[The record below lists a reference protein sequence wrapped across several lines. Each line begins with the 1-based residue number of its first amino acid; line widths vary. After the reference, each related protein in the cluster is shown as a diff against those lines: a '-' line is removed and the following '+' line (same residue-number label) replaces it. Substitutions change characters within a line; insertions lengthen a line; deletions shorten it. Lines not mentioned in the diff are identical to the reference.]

1 MAKQLNTRS
10 ALDDQIKPRVERYI
24 DPGEPS
30 GYEGPGKY
38 ATPSGDA
45 MTGAYAQARG
55 RAIYEAHGRNA
66 NAIARMKMDPSYA
79 AARAAGIQMPG
90 DGMKG
95 TKNLQKTVSGFGK
108 PDEIIGGGTGGG
120 LRDAG
125 AMYRSATGAT
135 PVAQAGYEG
144 PSSQASGNSSA
155 VRTAFAK
162 GSEIT
167 SPSSSSP
174 SETRAA
180 ARIRDEANNMPVT
193 KEASGSQ
200 ELPAEIPAVGEEPK
214 PATTPEADSPVT
226 KETTKGQRLDTKRE
240 KPDTGTTRDYNRTK
254 GPTEQQNA
262 DANFNKKGGGADDL
276 RKNQSDVD
284 SINSDFEKAGDYSAE
299 AKMAR
304 QDKLNQAQDAREQ
317 VKMASDKADAAA
329 YRKDERERVLTGYKT
344 EKGDTEIT
352 QKTGEVQD
360 RSQYLSREDQ
370 ARGQGKV
377 TGRNITYMVDKGTR
391 SPDSGPRA
399 ANEKEM
405 VTTTVKNKGTYTQN
419 ANGTYRYEPAKDSVM
434 SFQSAGQNKADAMK
448 EGQTSTYGG
457 VDVNK
462 DATQMS
468 DKEKYVGG
476 TPERPADPLAEK
488 GAKLSPEYSGP
499 PQAMKPNPTTLAF
512 DQQSALDKRAGQLS
526 AGSNDSGKADRGAQ
540 SPELTKQ
547 SMEGSNQGA
556 GNALNNS
563 KVDLAPLNDKAPGY
577 SGPKT
582 ADPDLKKKATAK
594 DTGNGKG
601 TLPVG

>member
-1 MAKQLNTRS
+1 MAKQLNTRDS
-10 ALDDQIKPRVERYI
+10 LGEMARGTAMEKI
-24 DPGEPS
+24 EPS

-66 NAIARMKMDPSYA
+66 NAIARMRMDPSYA

-90 DGMKG
+90 DGMRG

-108 PDEIIGGGTGGG
+108 PDEIIGGGTGS
-120 LRDAG
+120 LQDAG
-125 AMYRSATGAT
+125 AMYRSATGAG
-135 PVAQAGYEG
+135 PVAQADYTG
-144 PSSQASGNSSA
+144 PNSDPAGSDSNSGRS
-155 VRTAFAK
+155 
-162 GSEIT
+162 GSIT
-167 SPSSSSP
+167 PSSPSSSTP
-174 SETRAA
+174 TG
-180 ARIRDEANNMPVT
+180 N
-193 KEASGSQ
+193 Q

-240 KPDTGTTRDYNRTK
+240 RPDTGTTRDYNRTK
-254 GPTEQQNA
+254 GPTEQQKVDA
-262 DANFNKKGGGADDL
+262 DFNKEGGGAEDL

-284 SINSDFEKAGDYSAE
+284 GIRGDFEKKGDYSAE

-304 QDKLNQAQDAREQ
+304 QDKLNKAQDAREQ
-317 VKMASDKADAAA
+317 TKMASDKADAAA
-329 YRKDERERVLTGYKT
+329 YRKDENARVSTGYKT

-377 TGRNITYMVDKGTR
+377 TGRNITYMGDKGTR

-405 VTTTVKNKGTYTQN
+405 VTNTVSNKGTYHSN
-419 ANGTYRYEPAKDSVM
+419 GNGTFRYEPAKDSVM

-457 VDVNK
+457 VNVNK

-476 TPERPADPLAEK
+476 TAERPANPLAEK

-547 SMEGSNQGA
+547 SLEGSNQGA

-563 KVDLAPLNDKAPGY
+563 KTDLAPLNDKAPGY

-582 ADPDLKKKATAK
+582 ADPDLKKKATAAK
-594 DTGNGKG
+594 DTGNGKD

>member
-1 MAKQLNTRS
+1 MAKQLNTRD
-10 ALDDQIKPRVERYI
+10 ALGEMIKTKGEGFV
-24 DPGEPS
+24 DPGDSPS

-45 MTGAYAQARG
+45 LTGAYAQARG

-66 NAIARMKMDPSYA
+66 NAIARMRMDPSYA

-90 DGMKG
+90 DGMRGTTGGGPDGKG
-95 TKNLQKTVSGFGK
+95 
-108 PDEIIGGGTGGG
+108 IIGGGTGGG

-135 PVAQAGYEG
+135 PVAQVEYTGPNSAPAGNG
-144 PSSQASGNSSA
+144 SNSGRGGSITPS
-155 VRTAFAK
+155 
-162 GSEIT
+162 
-167 SPSSSSP
+167 SPSSSTP
-174 SETRAA
+174 TG
-180 ARIRDEANNMPVT
+180 N
-193 KEASGSQ
+193 Q
-200 ELPAEIPAVGEEPK
+200 ELPAEIPAVGQEPK

-254 GPTEQQNA
+254 GPTEQQNI
-262 DANFNKKGGGADDL
+262 DTDFNKKGGGADDL
-276 RKNQSDVD
+276 TKNQSEVD
-284 SINSDFEKAGDYSAE
+284 SIHSDFEKAGDNSAE
-299 AKMAR
+299 ASMAR
-304 QDKLNQAQDAREQ
+304 QAKLNDKQDEREKT
-317 VKMASDKADAAA
+317 KMGYDKASAAA

-360 RSQYLSREDQ
+360 RSQYLSAEDQ

-377 TGRNITYMVDKGTR
+377 TGRNITYMGDKGTR
-391 SPDSGPRA
+391 SPDSGIKGP
-399 ANEKEM
+399 NEKEM
-405 VTTTVKNKGTYTQN
+405 VTNTVSNKGTYHSN
-419 ANGTYRYEPAKDSVM
+419 GNGTFRYEPAKDSVM
-434 SFQSAGQNKADAMK
+434 SFQSAGQNKTDALK

-462 DATQMS
+462 DATLMS

-476 TPERPADPLAEK
+476 TAERPTNP
-488 GAKLSPEYSGP
+488 LSPEYSGP
-499 PQAMKPNPTTLAF
+499 AQAKSQSPTTLAF

-540 SPELTKQ
+540 SPEITEK
-547 SMEGSNQGA
+547 SAEGVKRGTQFEV
-556 GNALNNS
+556 NNS
-563 KVDLAPLNDKAPGY
+563 KIDTAPSTKEY

-582 ADPDLKKKATAK
+582 EDPDLKKKNQTIAT
-594 DTGNGKG
+594 TNGKD

>member
-1 MAKQLNTRS
+1 VAKPLNTRD
-10 ALDDQIKPRVERYI
+10 ALGEMIKTKGEGFV
-24 DPGEPS
+24 DPGDSPS

-95 TKNLQKTVSGFGK
+95 TTGGGPDGK
-108 PDEIIGGGTGGG
+108 GIIGGGTGGG

-135 PVAQAGYEG
+135 PVAQAQYEG
-144 PSSQASGNSSA
+144 PNSQASGNSSA
-155 VRTAFAK
+155 GGSGKR
-162 GSEIT
+162 SEIT
-167 SPSSSSP
+167 SPSSTTPSSSTSTSSTP
-174 SETRAA
+174 TAG
-180 ARIRDEANNMPVT
+180 
-193 KEASGSQ
+193 SGNQ
-200 ELPAEIPAVGEEPK
+200 ELPAEIPAVGQEPK

-240 KPDTGTTRDYNRTK
+240 KPDTGTTRDYNRTR
-254 GPTEQQNA
+254 GPTEQQKVDA
-262 DANFNKKGGGADDL
+262 DFNKKGGGAEDL
-276 RKNQSDVD
+276 RNNQSGVD
-284 SINSDFEKAGDYSAE
+284 KIHSDFEEAGDYSAE

-304 QDKLNQAQDAREQ
+304 QGKLNQAQDAREQ

-329 YRKDERERVLTGYKT
+329 YRKDETERVLTGYKT
-344 EKGDTEIT
+344 EKGDTEIE
-352 QKTGEVQD
+352 QKTGEKQD
-360 RSQYLSREDQ
+360 RSQWLSREDQ
-370 ARGQGKV
+370 AQGQGKV
-377 TGRNITYMVDKGTR
+377 TGRKITYMGDKGNR

-399 ANEKEM
+399 PNEKEM
-405 VTTTVKNKGTYTQN
+405 VTTTEKNKGTYTP
-419 ANGTYRYEPAKDSVM
+419 NGRGSYNYTPAKDSTF
-434 SFQSAGQNKADAMK
+434 SFQSAAQNKTDALK

-457 VDVNK
+457 VNVNK

-476 TPERPADPLAEK
+476 TPERPANPLAEK

-563 KVDLAPLNDKAPGY
+563 KIDLAPLNEKAPGY

-582 ADPDLKKKATAK
+582 TDPDLKKKTKTTAAK
-594 DTGNGKG
+594 DTGNGKD